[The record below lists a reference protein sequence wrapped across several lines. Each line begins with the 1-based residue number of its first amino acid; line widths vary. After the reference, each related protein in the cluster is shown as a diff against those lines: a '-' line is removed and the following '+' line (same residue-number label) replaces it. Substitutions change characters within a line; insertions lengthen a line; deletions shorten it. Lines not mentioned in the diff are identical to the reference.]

1 MYEKNEI
8 DIHPE
13 FQRFY
18 RWTSA
23 QKSRLIES
31 IFLGIPIPPI
41 FVAQRADGVWDVVD
55 GLQRLSTIYQF
66 AGILKNEQGTLIEP
80 LVLETTKYLPSLG
93 RYKWD
98 NLGEPSHSLNATQRI
113 LIKRAKID
121 VSIILR
127 ESEEKAKYELFQRLN
142 TGGSLLEDQEV
153 RNAILVMENRK
164 FYEWLRQ
171 ISSDKDFAECTAV
184 SDRNIEEQYDME
196 LALRFLV
203 FHRIPD
209 NKLKT
214 LGDIGDFL
222 TDSAVEIARDESYD
236 LKDAKDTFSYT
247 FELINEELGSDAFRR
262 YDPKRKRF
270 VGGFSV
276 SAFEA
281 VSLGV
286 GYNYKALRKKTGT
299 LREKVKILWGDPE
312 FTKNSGSGIRA
323 SSRLPKIVPYGRKLF
338 RP

>member
-1 MYEKNEI
+1 MGRNRVAASPGIGWRNETESGGAFKRNQLAACAGI
-8 DIHPE
+8 RT
-13 FQRFY
+13 QR
-18 RWTSA
+18 
-23 QKSRLIES
+23 K
-31 IFLGIPIPPI
+31 
-41 FVAQRADGVWDVVD
+41 DGVWDVVD

-66 AGILKNEQGTLIEP
+66 AGILKNEQGKLIEP
-80 LVLETTKYLPSLG
+80 LVLETTKYLPSLV
-93 RYKWD
+93 RYKWED
-98 NLGEPSHSLNATQRI
+98 QRDPSHSLDATQRL

-127 ESEEKAKYELFQRLN
+127 ESEGRAKYELFQRLN

-164 FYEWLRQ
+164 FYEWLRKL
-171 ISSDKDFAECTAV
+171 SSNKDFVECTAV

-209 NKLKT
+209 NELKT

-222 TDSAVEIARDESYD
+222 TDSAVKIARDESYD
-236 LKDAKDTFSYT
+236 LKDAKDAFINTFD
-247 FELINEELGSDAFRR
+247 LINKELGSDAFRR
-262 YDPKRKRF
+262 YDPTRKRF

-286 GYNYKALRKKTGT
+286 GYNYKDLIKKTGT
-299 LREKVKILWGDPE
+299 LREKVKNLWGDPK
-312 FTKNSGSGIRA
+312 FTRNSGSGIRA